1 MEIRLELVEDT
12 RVVRVQQNWEG
23 MSADHRAM
31 GVNEPIYHR

>member
-1 MEIRLELVEDT
+1 MEIGLELVEDK
-12 RVVRVQQNWEG
+12 RVVRIQQNREG